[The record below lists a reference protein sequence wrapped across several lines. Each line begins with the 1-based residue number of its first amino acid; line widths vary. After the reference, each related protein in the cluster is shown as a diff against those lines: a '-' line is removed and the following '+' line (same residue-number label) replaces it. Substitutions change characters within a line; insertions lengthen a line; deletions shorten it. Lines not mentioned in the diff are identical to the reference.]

1 MEKMSAYYGGKEF
14 YPDYLIEILAVVF
27 LALGAVIILALLFP
41 IDTGRE
47 INFSAAYQ
55 PKPEWYFLW
64 SYQLVRYFPGRWM
77 FVGTVLAPL
86 LALVLLVS
94 IPFTDRSVSEN
105 RNRGVAI
112 ACFIFV
118 LGGFLALTLIAALA
132 Q

>member
-1 MEKMSAYYGGKEF
+1 MEKMSAYDRGKEF

-27 LALGAVIILALLFP
+27 LTLGAVIILALLTP

-64 SYQLVRYFPGRWM
+64 SYQVVRYFPGRWM
-77 FVGTVLAPL
+77 FVGTALAPL
-86 LALVLLVS
+86 LALALLVS
-94 IPFTDRSVSEN
+94 IPFTDRGVSEN
-105 RNRGVAI
+105 RNRRVAI

-118 LGGFLALTLIAALA
+118 LGGFLALTMIAALS